1 MKKELLKDQIFKSA
15 WQLVESQGMA
25 KLNVRKIA
33 RLTGCSLG
41 SIYNAFDSFQ
51 SLQVHINAKILSK
64 LYSALE
70 QVVNVESQGKKSLR
84 ELLKELGMEYFN
96 FAQTNKFLWKSLFEF
111 FPLEALPEWYGVQAR
126 EGIYALCLKLSNRYG
141 VPQAQ
146 MKQIIGFFWS
156 SVHGM
161 TSIFLNKKMD
171 MVAELINPS
180 CIESYV
186 EYCLDGLFKDER
198 TLVSCSVE

>member
-1 MKKELLKDQIFKSA
+1 MKKKLLSDKIFDSA
-15 WQLVESQGMA
+15 WQLVDSQGMA

-33 RLTGCSLG
+33 RLTECSLG
-41 SIYNAFDSFQ
+41 SIYNAFESFQ

-64 LYSALE
+64 LYKALE
-70 QVVNVESQGKKSLR
+70 QVINVESQDEKPLR
-84 ELLKELGMEYFN
+84 ELLRDLGMEYFR
-96 FAQTNKFLWKSLFEF
+96 FAQENKFLWKSLFEF
-111 FPLEALPEWYGVQAR
+111 FPLEALPEWYGTHAR
-126 EGIYALCLKLSNRYG
+126 EGIYALCLKLSNMYE

-146 MKQIIGFFWS
+146 MKQVIGFFWS

-180 CIESYV
+180 CIETYV

-198 TLVSCSVE
+198 LLVSPRVE